1 MSNLFDKL
9 SIQAFRAG
17 ITPRTEES
25 REWFRKKAMNLRSIN
40 RKELMKAE
48 QLRQRASSPR
58 RLIGSMQMFFY
69 DPKLGQ
75 RPRDSTD

>member
-25 REWFRKKAMNLRSIN
+25 REWFRKKAMNLRSIKTHRVN
-40 RKELMKAE
+40 ADVFL
-48 QLRQRASSPR
+48 
-58 RLIGSMQMFFY
+58 
-69 DPKLGQ
+69 
-75 RPRDSTD
+75 